1 MPSREPGIRRRSSLP
16 YAHTLFRPLEMN
28 TTKGRKPLRFPARS
42 WIRNRWWRRLSPSQ
56 LFVGSFALLIGLGTL
71 VLALTPSL
79 HRGASLSWLD
89 ALFTAT
95 SAVCVTGLIVVDTA
109 TQFST
114 AGQGVL
120 LIMIQ
125 LGGLGVVTFTTII
138 ILVLGQ
144 RLSLRTQQLS
154 STHIQAAPKINYR
167 LLTKKIARYT
177 LLIEG
182 TGFVLLFLLFLV
194 RFDPLAAAW
203 HAAFHTISAFC
214 NAGFSTFS
222 DSLSGYQTDPM
233 VLLVVA
239 VLIVTGGLGFLTLEE
254 LNRWRASH
262 ASPSVG
268 DRFRFSFHSRLVLIT
283 TGVLILLGWVAFGF
297 AEWRVALAGMPAPSR
312 GINALFMSV
321 TARTAGFN
329 SIDYA
334 QATDTS
340 NFMTIILMLI
350 GGSPGSAAG
359 GIKTTSVAVILLLA
373 WSRMRGHARTGG
385 FGRTVP
391 DETVQRAVGLF
402 VLSALIISAGLLALT
417 LTEMERLPHAQ
428 AGGHF
433 FELLFEAISAFNTV
447 GLSLGS
453 TPNLTPTGKL
463 IVIGLMFVGRVGPL
477 TFAAALARRAGR
489 MSSKFRYAAEDVI
502 IG

>member
-1 MPSREPGIRRRSSLP
+1 MPFWVRLFRFRHSAAFRRR
-16 YAHTLFRPLEMN
+16 
-28 TTKGRKPLRFPARS
+28 G
-42 WIRNRWWRRLSPSQ
+42 RWWRALSPSQ
-56 LFVGSFALLIGLGTL
+56 VFVGSFGLLIVSATIL
-71 VLALTPSL
+71 LALTPAL
-79 HRGASLSWLD
+79 YAGPTLSWVD

-109 TQFST
+109 TYFSA
-114 AGQGVL
+114 AGQAALLVL
-120 LIMIQ
+120 IQ

-144 RLSLRTQQLS
+144 RLSLRTEQLS
-154 STHIQAAPKINYR
+154 SGHIQAAPQINYR
-167 LLTKKIARYT
+167 LLTRKIARYT

-182 TGFVLLFLLFLV
+182 AGFVLLFLVFLG
-194 RFDPLAAAW
+194 RFEPSKAAW
-203 HAAFHTISAFC
+203 HAAFHTVSAFC

-222 DSLSGYQTDPM
+222 DSLSSFQTNPT

-239 VLIVTGGLGFLTLEE
+239 VLIVAGGLGFLTLEE
-254 LNRWRASH
+254 LNRWRASRRKP
-262 ASPSVG
+262 APNS
-268 DRFRFSFHSRLVLIT
+268 RFRFSFHSRLVLLT
-283 TGVLILLGWVAFGF
+283 TGILVLFGWLAFSF
-297 AEWRVALAGMPAPSR
+297 AEWRVVLADMPAWAR

-340 NFMTIILMLI
+340 NFVTIILMLI

-359 GIKTTSVAVILLLA
+359 GIKTTSVALILLLA
-373 WSRMRGHARTGG
+373 WSRMHGRTRTGG

-391 DETVQRAVGLF
+391 GETVQRAVGLF
-402 VLSALIISAGLLALT
+402 VLSVLLITAALLALT
-417 LTEMERLPHAQ
+417 LTEMERLPHVQ

-453 TPNLTPTGKL
+453 TSSLTGPGKL
-463 IVIGLMFVGRVGPL
+463 IVILLMFVGRVGPL
-477 TFAAALARRAGR
+477 TFAAALARRAAR
-489 MSSKFRYAAEDVI
+489 TSSRFRYAEEDVI